1 MSQAASIASS
11 MTASV
16 SFVFCGRAERTVLPY
31 LARAAHTGLDS
42 HDLWVMWTR
51 FHYSISKL
59 YQCIYWF
66 CFLFHLLLQNVKV
79 LHLTNFL
86 PRPSTFNP
94 WNNAECIFISKSK
107 QSNFKMHLVLSKGEM
122 SWKFL
127 WLSPFWQFL
136 AHNLSPHEQ
145 LQHWASLTPNSSL
158 WHTVEGK
165 WYCTASLAGLKIWEQ
180 TFWLFSHWMQTG
192 GPNVWR

>member
-1 MSQAASIASS
+1 MLNASLYPNSS
-11 MTASV
+11 KATLKCTWCS
-16 SFVFCGRAERTVLPY
+16 P
-31 LARAAHTGLDS
+31 
-42 HDLWVMWTR
+42 
-51 FHYSISKL
+51 
-59 YQCIYWF
+59 
-66 CFLFHLLLQNVKV
+66 
-79 LHLTNFL
+79 
-86 PRPSTFNP
+86 
-94 WNNAECIFISKSK
+94 
-107 QSNFKMHLVLSKGEM
+107 KGEI

-145 LQHWASLTPNSSL
+145 LQLWASLTPNSSL

-192 GPNVWR
+192 GPNVWRWLLSYNFSSFHKGLNFENCWAMLLAEARLPAAFQLGTRMQRLSAKIPSAEALLAFWEINLFSQTWHKTPARL

>member
-42 HDLWVMWTR
+42 HDLWVVWTR

-94 WNNAECIFISKSK
+94 WNNAECIFISKFK
-107 QSNFKMHLVLSKGEM
+107 QSNFKMHLVLSQRWDILEVLVIE
-122 SWKFL
+122 SL
-127 WLSPFWQFL
+127 LTVLSTQPFSTRTASTLSISYTKQFTL
-136 AHNLSPHEQ
+136 AH
-145 LQHWASLTPNSSL
+145 
-158 WHTVEGK
+158 
-165 WYCTASLAGLKIWEQ
+165 C
-180 TFWLFSHWMQTG
+180 G
-192 GPNVWR
+192 G